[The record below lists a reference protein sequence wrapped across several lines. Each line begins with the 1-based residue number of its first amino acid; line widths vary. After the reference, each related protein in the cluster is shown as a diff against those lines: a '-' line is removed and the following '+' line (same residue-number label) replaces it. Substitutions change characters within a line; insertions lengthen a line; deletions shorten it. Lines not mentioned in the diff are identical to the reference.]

1 MRQAS
6 YGSVPA
12 RARGMQ
18 VVGRHRRERMAG
30 AAGWALAAGFVKV
43 YETELTRPKQRNAA
57 SGLEASLGNGGRSTH
72 VECGNL
78 QAHRSSYPISSS
90 SPFFKRVHPLDL
102 LLGQAKLRRGYQ
114 AGSARWPQPPLASTS
129 AACCATLHRTA
140 PRVSR
145 KNFKMRQGT
154 TRLNGVLADI

>member
-1 MRQAS
+1 
-6 YGSVPA
+6 
-12 RARGMQ
+12 
-18 VVGRHRRERMAG
+18 MAG

-43 YETELTRPKQRNAA
+43 YETELTRPNQRNAA

-102 LLGQAKLRRGYQ
+102 LLGQADIKPAALDGR
-114 AGSARWPQPPLASTS
+114 SPRWPQLRPRAALRFTALRRACHGRTS
-129 AACCATLHRTA
+129 KCGKEQR
-140 PRVSR
+140 
-145 KNFKMRQGT
+145 G
-154 TRLNGVLADI
+154 